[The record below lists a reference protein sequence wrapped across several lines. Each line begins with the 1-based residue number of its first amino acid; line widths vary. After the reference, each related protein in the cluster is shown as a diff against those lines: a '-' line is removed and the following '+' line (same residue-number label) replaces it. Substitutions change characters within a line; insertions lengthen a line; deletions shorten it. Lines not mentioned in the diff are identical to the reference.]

1 MKLGGMRTSSRGP
14 IGSQLDSEAIL
25 RGNLKLMSDDA
36 GPAETARRG
45 EARRGEAR
53 RGEARRGEARRGEA
67 DFGAE
72 MDPRLALKSWR
83 TGSYLKP
90 RARMLLRLSFDSCT
104 GRYAA

>member
-1 MKLGGMRTSSRGP
+1 MKLGGMGTSSRGP
-14 IGSQLDSEAIL
+14 IGSQLDSKAIL

-36 GPAETARRG
+36 GPAETV
-45 EARRGEAR
+45 R

-90 RARMLLRLSFDSCT
+90 RARMLLRLSVDSCT